1 MTIDPQLFNIQALCP
16 ENTQTLCIVGLSGGK
31 QTRRPRTTCIGA
43 CRRPASPTRTSAC
56 LKHFCIKG
64 PGQRVSDVAESIV
77 LAKVA
82 EVGDVLELR
91 AVRDVLSEG
100 SVVDVDLL
108 HDALHCAQS

>member
-1 MTIDPQLFNIQALCP
+1 MNAASLIVAL
-16 ENTQTLCIVGLSGGK
+16 ERLS
-31 QTRRPRTTCIGA
+31 
-43 CRRPASPTRTSAC
+43 
-56 LKHFCIKG
+56 
-64 PGQRVSDVAESIV
+64 GQRVSDVAESIV
-77 LAKVA
+77 IAKVA